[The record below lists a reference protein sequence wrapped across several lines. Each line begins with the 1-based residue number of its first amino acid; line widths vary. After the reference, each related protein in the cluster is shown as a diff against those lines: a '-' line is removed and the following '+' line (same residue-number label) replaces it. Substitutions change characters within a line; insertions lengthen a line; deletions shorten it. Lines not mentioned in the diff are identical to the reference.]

1 MDKGQTNR
9 FTKDEM
15 DIIKNVF
22 KDENNLFAVRDVLFG
37 FSVENFSFTESTL
50 VVLRKVFL
58 PELNP
63 DAPLGQQADMYFS
76 LNIKEIPMPEIAEL
90 HIAARDIA
98 TEYLNAKLSVLGGNK
113 VNTFSLLDLKGGKI
127 EGHSRFTQM
136 LAYMF
141 LNSYIEGNVMQLKV
155 LANQKELTEKEK
167 AEQAKLNSAK

>member
-1 MDKGQTNR
+1 MNTETN
-9 FTKDEM
+9 
-15 DIIKNVF
+15 
-22 KDENNLFAVRDVLFG
+22 A
-37 FSVENFSFTESTL
+37 
-50 VVLRKVFL
+50 
-58 PELNP
+58 
-63 DAPLGQQADMYFS
+63 
-76 LNIKEIPMPEIAEL
+76 
-90 HIAARDIA
+90 IAARDIA

-141 LNSYIEGNVMQLKV
+141 LNSYIEGNIMQLKV